1 MAKKLQELKTEQ
13 KSDTELLH
21 ELILALQESNAI
33 LEEGHDELLAAYN
46 KFLENKNAAR

>member
-13 KSDTELLH
+13 KSDTKLLH

-46 KFLENKNAAR
+46 KFLENKKCG